1 VTDSPLRAPDSE
13 SKDERA
19 SIHSICSSLAGCR
32 LRVAYER
39 NVQSARSSLYHLR
52 VTPRRS
58 SSLLLTLLQM
68 GTPFSPGQTLQER
81 DRHIRQRHAEWMVQS
96 RNRSP
101 SASVKSRSHVLSP
114 MTV

>member
-52 VTPRRS
+52 
-58 SSLLLTLLQM
+58 M